1 MSTIEN
7 LIAGFGTAL
16 QPSVLFY
23 CLIGCLVGTVVGML
37 PGLGPLAAIS
47 LLLPATFGLNPTVS
61 LIMLAGIYYGA
72 MYGGSTT
79 SVLMRIPGETASVVT
94 CIDGYAMAQRGRA
107 GAALCIAAVGSFV
120 AGTLAVVALMLVAP
134 PLASFALRFG
144 PPEMTAL
151 LVLSLLALSA
161 MGQGS
166 TLATLATACFGLLIG
181 SIGIDPMS
189 GYSRFSFGITEFGD
203 GLGLIPVAVGL
214 FGISEILLT
223 AAGAEKRQGAEPEA
237 ARARAVARGA
247 APLDRSDR
255 PRQRAGLPDRAPAGR
270 GARHLVVHVVC
281 DRAQAVEAS
290 GAVRT
295 RRGRRRGRA
304 GVGQQRGLVRRLRAD
319 AVARHPVRYR
329 SPP

>member
-1 MSTIEN
+1 
-7 LIAGFGTAL
+7 
-16 QPSVLFY
+16 
-23 CLIGCLVGTVVGML
+23 
-37 PGLGPLAAIS
+37 
-47 LLLPATFGLNPTVS
+47 
-61 LIMLAGIYYGA
+61 MLAGIYYGA

-94 CIDGYAMAQRGRA
+94 CIDGYEMAQRGRA

-181 SIGIDPMS
+181 SIGIDPMT

-223 AAGAEKRQGAEPEA
+223 AAGAESVKVPSPKLRELVPSREELRRSIGPIG
-237 ARARAVARGA
+237 RGSVLGFLIGLLPGA
-247 APLDRSDR
+247 A
-255 PRQRAGLPDRAPAGR
+255 
-270 GARHLVVHVVC
+270 HVISSFMSYAIE
-281 DRAQAVEAS
+281 RKLSKHPEQFGHGAVEGVAGPKSANNAAS
-290 GAVRT
+290 CGAFVPMLSLGIPSGT
-295 RRGRRRGRA
+295 GRRRDAGGDHVSRHFARA
-304 GVGQQRGLVRRLRAD
+304 FVHQRASGYLLELRRQH
-319 AVARHPVRYR
+319 VYR
-329 SPP
+329 QRRPAWCSTCRSSACS